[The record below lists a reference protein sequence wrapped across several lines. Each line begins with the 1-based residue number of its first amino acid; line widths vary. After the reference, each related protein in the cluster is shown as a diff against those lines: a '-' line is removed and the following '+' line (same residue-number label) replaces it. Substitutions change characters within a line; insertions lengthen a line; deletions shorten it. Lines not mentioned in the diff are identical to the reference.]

1 MVDDGVRF
9 SHQDL
14 KMIVRK
20 CPSGFGL
27 GSLSEVLIEAII
39 ANQ

>member
-14 KMIVRK
+14 KMIVDRWK
-20 CPSGFGL
+20 MAARPWF
-27 GSLSEVLIEAII
+27 LI
-39 ANQ
+39 